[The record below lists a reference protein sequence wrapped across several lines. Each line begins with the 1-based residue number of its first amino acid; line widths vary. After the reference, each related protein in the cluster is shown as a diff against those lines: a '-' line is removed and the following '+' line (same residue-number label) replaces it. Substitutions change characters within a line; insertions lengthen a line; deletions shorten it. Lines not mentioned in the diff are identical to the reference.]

1 MKYLIFVIL
10 SVLLILTGCHVKNQ
24 TTVTTTL
31 TTEERTSTTENTT
44 TEDLG
49 VTPTKEP
56 ILPSVISN
64 NMIFQ
69 QHKPIR
75 VWGKAESGVI
85 INVKMIRDKD
95 QEVIYSDKVTTGE
108 DGNWLIE
115 FPALEGSFD
124 KYYFVISDLLHEI
137 TINDVV
143 VGEVW
148 VAGGQSNMDVELRY
162 IINGRYY
169 LNTAN
174 YEHTRIFYQKLTP
187 FDNNNAD
194 FSYFPEFDVQDGQWV
209 KAISGDNVANCSGI
223 GYIFALTL
231 YNELNVP
238 VGIINTSKGGSS
250 IHTWMSREIIDKTS
264 EVKSYVQS
272 IGAYKTPSTWNNWRN
287 NKEFWQQ
294 NYNQATAM
302 YNHKIAPL
310 TNLNIKGFVWYQ
322 GENDCKVPGYYYYA
336 LSALIKDYSE
346 KFRTEN
352 LPFAIIQL
360 APRSDITQDFY
371 PDFLLTQHRV
381 VKDHPETRAI
391 IPIHDV
397 DLTWNYGDYYDRQPV
412 HPLDKVPVGTRAAKA
427 MLTFIYNHEIDYLA
441 PEYTHHE
448 LIGNEVHIYFNHA
461 DSGLQTKN
469 SNKIKML
476 QVIKKDGSRV
486 NVDGTVQGNKI
497 IITYN
502 NWDEIQF
509 IAYGYAAMNHDANLF
524 NALDVPVVPFKI
536 KLV

>member
-95 QEVIYSDKVTTGE
+95 QEVICSDKVTTGE

-174 YEHTRIFYQKLTP
+174 YEHIRIFYQKLTP

-223 GYIFALTL
+223 GYI
-231 YNELNVP
+231 
-238 VGIINTSKGGSS
+238 
-250 IHTWMSREIIDKTS
+250 
-264 EVKSYVQS
+264 
-272 IGAYKTPSTWNNWRN
+272 
-287 NKEFWQQ
+287 
-294 NYNQATAM
+294 
-302 YNHKIAPL
+302 
-310 TNLNIKGFVWYQ
+310 
-322 GENDCKVPGYYYYA
+322 
-336 LSALIKDYSE
+336 
-346 KFRTEN
+346 
-352 LPFAIIQL
+352 
-360 APRSDITQDFY
+360 
-371 PDFLLTQHRV
+371 LL
-381 VKDHPETRAI
+381 
-391 IPIHDV
+391 
-397 DLTWNYGDYYDRQPV
+397 
-412 HPLDKVPVGTRAAKA
+412 
-427 MLTFIYNHEIDYLA
+427 
-441 PEYTHHE
+441 
-448 LIGNEVHIYFNHA
+448 
-461 DSGLQTKN
+461 
-469 SNKIKML
+469 
-476 QVIKKDGSRV
+476 
-486 NVDGTVQGNKI
+486 
-497 IITYN
+497 
-502 NWDEIQF
+502 
-509 IAYGYAAMNHDANLF
+509 
-524 NALDVPVVPFKI
+524 
-536 KLV
+536 